1 MNTRNSLNRFGRELL
16 CYLGWGVACGSV
28 SLGCAWT
35 AGFNKGADLGAM
47 IAGVVTWSVLCAV
60 FTAREAFSERWADG
74 IWGRALRLS
83 LRGRAGL
90 TLVGATMMGLGFSVP
105 ALARWWVWTVVP
117 DFIAGAVSSSLTQ
130 WMVSGKGDLPAGF
143 FAVYLTTLVQGAWV
157 IGTVLALAGIIRC
170 FLRDSEKAVASQG
183 ACSDSAPL

>member
-1 MNTRNSLNRFGRELL
+1 MNTKNYLNRFGRGLF

-47 IAGVVTWSVLCAV
+47 VAGVVTWSVLCAA

-74 IWGRALRLS
+74 VWGRALRL
-83 LRGRAGL
+83 GL
-90 TLVGATMMGLGFSVP
+90 TLIGATMMGLGFSVP
-105 ALARWWVWTVVP
+105 ALAGWWVWTVVP

-130 WMVSGKGDLPAGF
+130 WMVSGKGDLPGGF

-157 IGTVLALAGIIRC
+157 IGTVLGLAGIIRC
-170 FLRDSEKAVASQG
+170 FLRDGEKAVASQG
-183 ACSDSAPL
+183 ACLDAAPL